1 MSISKKINKTP
12 NILVIGDFILDQYY
26 WTKVT
31 RISPEAPVPI
41 CHIQETT
48 HCLGGAGNVAN
59 NLSIFGSKV
68 SVSGIIG
75 KDENAGIMND
85 CFKHVDINT
94 ELMMVKDDY
103 TTICKSRILAKGQQ
117 ICRLDHEL
125 NRQEIEINSNEIF
138 EKIDNKDLKFDSIV
152 ISDYNKG
159 MISESLV
166 KKIVKLAQKHNI
178 STIVDPKS
186 DNIKKYE
193 GTSIITPNMNEFK
206 EMTNSK
212 QFKNNSEIVEK
223 GKKLIADNNIKTLI
237 LTRSEEGMTMIQ
249 QDQVKHYPTKA
260 IKVSDIT
267 GAGDTVVAA
276 IAFGEALKFDFD
288 TTINFANIAAGVV
301 VSKVATSTA
310 SIQEIEEYEQR
321 I

>member
-117 ICRLDHEL
+117 IFRLDHEL

-166 KKIVKLAQKHNI
+166 KKIVKLAQKH
-178 STIVDPKS
+178 T
-186 DNIKKYE
+186 Y
-193 GTSIITPNMNEFK
+193 
-206 EMTNSK
+206 
-212 QFKNNSEIVEK
+212 
-223 GKKLIADNNIKTLI
+223 
-237 LTRSEEGMTMIQ
+237 R
-249 QDQVKHYPTKA
+249 
-260 IKVSDIT
+260 
-267 GAGDTVVAA
+267 
-276 IAFGEALKFDFD
+276 
-288 TTINFANIAAGVV
+288 
-301 VSKVATSTA
+301 
-310 SIQEIEEYEQR
+310 
-321 I
+321 